1 MKSLFGNVVRVEK
14 KTDSLITVRFAIDN
28 HLQYKDKTTGKENKI
43 TIKSDSGLTK
53 EEIERMVQD
62 AEVNAESDK
71 KLRELIETRN
81 NAESTLNEFQS
92 DIDKYK
98 DQVTAEEKANVEDG
112 AQAIRDAIKGDDVKI
127 IQDSIPKLYE
137 AMGPI
142 TTKKTKEEEAVKKAE
157 EQAKKD
163 GVNIPGY
170 SGPNS
175 ELQDILSKINKETTV
190 AELKVEIE
198 KLEKDVIDL
207 QTQHFGSDGD
217 YFQKRQELVK
227 PIQDRV
233 FTAMKKVA
241 KREGY
246 SFVFDK
252 ANQSNLVYAEKEFD
266 MSNSVL
272 EEMGI
277 TK

>member
-1 MKSLFGNVVRVEK
+1 M
-14 KTDSLITVRFAIDN
+14 RFANAQSYAFIDSDYILKN
-28 HLQYKDKTTGKENKI
+28 VPEYVEAKERLDKMAERW
-43 TIKSDSGLTK
+43 TK
-53 EEIERMVQD
+53 EIEERY
-62 AEVNAESDK
+62 EVIKTK
-71 KLRELIETRN
+71 KSSFDREEVL
-81 NAESTLNEFQS
+81 LP
-92 DIDKYK
+92 K
-98 DQVTAEEKANVEDG
+98 EEKEK
-112 AQAIRDAIKGDDVKI
+112 RK
-127 IQDSIPKLYE
+127 S
-137 AMGPI
+137 
-142 TTKKTKEEEAVKKAE
+142 
-157 EQAKKD
+157 
-163 GVNIPGY
+163 
-170 SGPNS
+170 
-175 ELQDILSKINKETTV
+175 
-190 AELKVEIE
+190 EIE

-207 QTQHFGSDGD
+207 QTQHFGSEGD

-266 MSNSVL
+266 MSDSVL

>member
-1 MKSLFGNVVRVEK
+1 M
-14 KTDSLITVRFAIDN
+14 RFANAQSYAFIDSDYILKN
-28 HLQYKDKTTGKENKI
+28 VPEYVEAKERLDKMAERW
-43 TIKSDSGLTK
+43 TK
-53 EEIERMVQD
+53 EIEERY
-62 AEVNAESDK
+62 EV
-71 KLRELIETRN
+71 
-81 NAESTLNEFQS
+81 
-92 DIDKYK
+92 
-98 DQVTAEEKANVEDG
+98 
-112 AQAIRDAIKGDDVKI
+112 IK
-127 IQDSIPKLYE
+127 
-137 AMGPI
+137 
-142 TTKKTKEEEAVKKAE
+142 TKKSSFDREEVLLPKEEREKRK
-157 EQAKKD
+157 
-163 GVNIPGY
+163 
-170 SGPNS
+170 S
-175 ELQDILSKINKETTV
+175 
-190 AELKVEIE
+190 EIE
-198 KLEKDVIDL
+198 KMEKDVIDL
-207 QTQHFGSDGD
+207 QTQHFGSEGD